1 MSDDVV
7 AYYRQFLDERSWY
20 AEGLSWTVIQ
30 PASEPVT
37 EDVVL
42 RRLRGRRVDLTEIHF
57 PHVNDFRPG
66 MPDESKV
73 AYLTQVGPAVVMLQ
87 PNGFEG
93 ARREVLRWLSDGARV
108 HNIDWTIN
116 GNGGISYAV
125 YGKVLAWVDKNAPGR
140 RHGEQPDVLD
150 HDLDGLREARRRWDA
165 GDLAGADFD
174 AEAMALVERRTGV
187 RLDVGWVDGFEEP
200 GQAVMIGDIPR
211 DPRPPG
217 RFGHE
222 DPDLDARLRSA
233 AEPTRRAALTL
244 VARALADRFTFSDP
258 EAVASTVDSVERGV
272 PLAPEM
278 RTRMFRSRATG
289 DGVAPSAVHG
299 LYAATALPGR
309 HADEPLDLLNA
320 ATYAIPDEWPRL
332 RQAIDGLLHG

>member
-7 AYYRQFLDERSWY
+7 AYYRQFLDECSWY

-30 PASEPVT
+30 PAGAPVT

-42 RRLRGRRVDLTEIHF
+42 RRLRGRRVDLAEIQF

-73 AYLTQVGPAVVMLQ
+73 AHLIQVGPAVVMLQ

-108 HNIDWTIN
+108 HNVDWTIN

-125 YGKVLAWVDKNAPGR
+125 YGKVLAWVDKNDPGR

-150 HDLDGLREARRRWDA
+150 DDLDGLREARRIWDA
-165 GDLAGADFD
+165 GDLAGADFN

-187 RLDVGWVDGFEEP
+187 RLDVGWVDGLEEAD
-200 GQAVMIGDIPR
+200 QAVMIGDIPN
-211 DPRPPG
+211 DPTPPG
-217 RFGHE
+217 RFGYT
-222 DPDLDARLRSA
+222 DADLDARLRGA
-233 AEPTRRAALTL
+233 PEQARRAALTL

-258 EAVASTVDSVERGV
+258 EAVASTVDAVERAV
-272 PLAPEM
+272 PLDPEM

-289 DGVAPSAVHG
+289 TGEASSAVHG
-299 LYAATALPGR
+299 LYVATAPSGR
-309 HADEPLDLLNA
+309 HDEPLDLFNA
-320 ATYAIPDEWPRL
+320 ATYAVPDEWPRL
-332 RQAIDGLLHG
+332 RQAIDRLLRS

>member
-1 MSDDVV
+1 MPDDVV
-7 AYYRQFLDERSWY
+7 AYYRQFLHERPWH

-42 RRLRGRRVDLTEIHF
+42 RRLRGQRVDLTEIHF

-73 AYLTQVGPAVVMLQ
+73 AYLTQVGPAVVMFQ
-87 PNGFEG
+87 PSGFEG

-108 HNIDWTIN
+108 HNVDWTIN

-125 YGKVLAWVDKNAPGR
+125 YGKVLAWVDKNDPGR

-150 HDLDGLREARRRWDA
+150 NDLGGLREARRRWDA
-165 GDLAGADFD
+165 GDLAGADFS

-200 GQAVMIGDIPR
+200 GPAVMIGDIPS
-211 DPRPPG
+211 DPTPPG
-217 RFGHE
+217 RLGNQ

-233 AEPTRRAALTL
+233 PEHARRAALAL
-244 VARALADRFTFSDP
+244 VARTLAGRFTFSDP
-258 EAVASTVDSVERGV
+258 EAVASTVDSIERGV
-272 PLAPEM
+272 PLAPEV
-278 RTRMFRSRATG
+278 RTRMFRSLATG
-289 DGVAPSAVHG
+289 DAEARSAING
-299 LYAATALPGR
+299 LYAATAPPGR
-309 HADEPLDLLNA
+309 HVDEPLDLLHA
-320 ATYAIPDEWPRL
+320 ATYALPDEWPRV
-332 RQAIDGLLHG
+332 RQAIDGLLRG